1 MKKLQGK
8 ELIELLK
15 EDPLLRYKELRSED
29 VVSLFLATRN
39 PRKTALRRTKPN
51 IRRYVLR
58 FFEDGINAYQY
69 LFDNA
74 SIYYTATAVE
84 MGLLFK
90 LRNKIKQAKQAN
102 PKLKNIH
109 FHWLIENSNL
119 DDNTKKLAHDIRIM
133 RNCHIHYQN
142 IIAYY
147 AKQQDEYKDLIKQGI
162 LRPEAANLLSRD
174 KENVP
179 VRIEHLETKTEEMSL
194 INKRIEEHINQVG
207 SAISRL
213 DKFKKRNNDTTILKL
228 DELLLVY
235 GVEALD
241 ALTCIRWS
249 FKVLKALYII

>member
-29 VVSLFLATRN
+29 VVSLFLATRS

-51 IRRYVLR
+51 IRRYVLS

-69 LFDNA
+69 LFDRA

-90 LRNKIKQAKQAN
+90 FRNRVKQATRNN
-102 PKLKNIH
+102 PELSID
-109 FHWLIENSNL
+109 FYWLINQSKL
-119 DDNTKKLAHDIRIM
+119 DDDTKKLAHDIRIM
-133 RNCHIHYQN
+133 RNCYIHYQN
-142 IIAYY
+142 IIAYR

-162 LRPEAANLLSRD
+162 LRPEAANLLPRD
-174 KENVP
+174 KQDIP
-179 VRIEHLETKTEEMSL
+179 IHIEHLERKQEIMTF
-194 INKRIEEHINQVG
+194 IRKRIKEHMNWVG

-213 DKFKKRNNDTTILKL
+213 NTYKKRNNDTTILKL